1 MTILYFQ
8 LLFYFKKFNVDKA
21 SNEYEESMHVS
32 WMLSKYDIFTVSWGC
47 RKGKHCISNYSLQSD
62 TTLHT
67 VSSFILVD
75 WHFRFTT
82 YLSFQSL
89 LNLFIPFPNK
99 LLSRPYQL
107 KKRTYIYDN
116 LWPASRFAIG
126 QETETNGAVIDANEI
141 IQISFWNFQNLCS
154 DKPWTCPISNQS
166 CWMLFNI
173 IYLFI

>member
-1 MTILYFQ
+1 MNMRRVCMFPGCWVNIFSPYSEVAGKHFWICQSYFLLLERQTLHLQ
-8 LLFYFKKFNVDKA
+8 LQPSIWHHTTYSILFYSRWLTFSIHHLPVF
-21 SNEYEESMHVS
+21 
-32 WMLSKYDIFTVSWGC
+32 SKSSQIIYS
-47 RKGKHCISNYSLQSD
+47 ISKQI
-62 TTLHT
+62 TLEAIST
-67 VSSFILVD
+67 E
-75 WHFRFTT
+75 
-82 YLSFQSL
+82 
-89 LNLFIPFPNK
+89 
-99 LLSRPYQL
+99 
-107 KKRTYIYDN
+107 KRTYIYDN